1 MSNIRG
7 WLYSIPNVL
16 VSEMA
21 NSSFFCIVSFEV
33 YVGKSSLLKQV
44 WALQVEKSLLLDYY

>member
-1 MSNIRG
+1 
-7 WLYSIPNVL
+7 
-16 VSEMA
+16 MA
-21 NSSFFCIVSFEV
+21 NISFFCIVSFEV